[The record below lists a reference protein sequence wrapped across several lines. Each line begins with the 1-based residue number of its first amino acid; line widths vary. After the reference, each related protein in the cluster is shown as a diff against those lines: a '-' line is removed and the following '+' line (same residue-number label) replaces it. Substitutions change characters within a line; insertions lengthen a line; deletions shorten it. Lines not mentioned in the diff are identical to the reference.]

1 MTSKRTIFAK
11 CTIAHQNDKLCVRV
25 FFVLLKTCIE
35 IFKRLEGFNAPHY
48 FVRVHI
54 SDRNGKMVTKDG
66 NLHSVK
72 VSRDLNHSPSWQT
85 VYSRD
90 ILFA

>member
-11 CTIAHQNDKLCVRV
+11 CTIALQNDKLCVRV

-54 SDRNGKMVTKDG
+54 SERSGKMVTF
-66 NLHSVK
+66 
-72 VSRDLNHSPSWQT
+72 
-85 VYSRD
+85 
-90 ILFA
+90 IL